1 MINWHKLS
9 ELALDEA
16 LHYSRLIDD
25 SNKTN
30 VMMHYADLVN
40 KYLEIHNYC
49 TIRLL
54 KHVQ

>member
-1 MINWHKLS
+1 MINWQKLS

-25 SNKTN
+25 AQQTS
-30 VMMHYADLVN
+30 VIIHYADLVN
-40 KYLEIHNYC
+40 KYLSIHNYC